1 MTSVCSASLH
11 QRFSSRSGIA
21 PGVTMISRRTFVSA
35 CGAGMVGTSIA
46 AADSATPRRRRMAVI
61 TTEWRER
68 SHAWHMA
75 ERFLHGYPVR
85 GQWHRPPF
93 DVVSAYVD
101 QTPKN
106 DLSKERAKEFGFQ
119 LYP

>member
-1 MTSVCSASLH
+1 
-11 QRFSSRSGIA
+11 
-21 PGVTMISRRTFVSA
+21 MISRRSFVGA
-35 CGAGMVGTSIA
+35 VGAGVVASSVA
-46 AADSATPRRRRMAVI
+46 AGEEPARRRRMAVV

-101 QTPKN
+101 QTPN
-106 DLSKERAKEFGFQ
+106 TDLSKERAKEFGFQ
-119 LYP
+119 IYPTIAQALRVGGDKLAV